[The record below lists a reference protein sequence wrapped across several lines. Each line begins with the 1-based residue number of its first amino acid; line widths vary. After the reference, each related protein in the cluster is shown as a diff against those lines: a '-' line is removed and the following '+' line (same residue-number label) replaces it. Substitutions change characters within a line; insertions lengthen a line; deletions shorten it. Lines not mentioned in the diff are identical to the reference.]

1 MSRTIALLTDFGLDD
16 PYVGQMKGILAAKA
30 PNSKIIDV
38 SHGVE
43 PFCISQG
50 SFFLAA
56 ALKHFPSNT
65 VFVAVVDP
73 GVGSGRRIIGIEL
86 GGHTILAPDNGIIEL
101 AEANSCGSMIVTD
114 LSETPCSITC
124 SSTFHGRDIF
134 APLAAELACGAS
146 LGSLGPKLPLRDVVR
161 TGLKKPLW
169 MEHGV
174 EAVVLHSDR
183 FGNLVLNIPDSQIMP
198 ERMSMPER
206 TVASELDCL
215 SPRGAEARAGC
226 VRRVSCYA
234 ELQSGAVGLIAGSQ
248 GFYELALYQ
257 GSVSDKLGYKA
268 GDSIRLNWSV

>member
-38 SHGVE
+38 SHGID

-50 SFFLAA
+50 SFFLGA
-56 ALKHFPSNT
+56 ALKYFPANT

-73 GVGSGRRIIGIEL
+73 GVGSGRRIIGVEL
-86 GGHTILAPDNGIIEL
+86 GSHIVIAPDNGIIEL
-101 AEANSCGSMIVTD
+101 AEAHSCGSMIVTD
-114 LSETPCSITC
+114 LSETPYSVMC
-124 SSTFHGRDIF
+124 SSTFHGRDVF
-134 APLAAELACGAS
+134 APLAAEIACGTS
-146 LGSLGPKLPLRDVVR
+146 LSLLGPKLTLRDVVR

-169 MEHGV
+169 MESGV
-174 EAVVLHSDR
+174 DAVVLHCDR

-198 ERMSMPER
+198 ERMSMPGR
-206 TVASELDCL
+206 TVSSEVDCL
-215 SPRGAEARAGC
+215 SPRGIETDPGC

-257 GSVSDKLGYKA
+257 GSAAEKLRFKA
-268 GDSIRLNWSV
+268 GDSLRLKWSV